1 MAAAFTMIAAAS
13 CVQELGNDGQ
23 LQEGAVVYKAIAE
36 GADTKAFLGTNE
48 AGRPQSMWEDG
59 DVIHIHIENSTSYRF
74 STSLSEPS
82 AVADFVYQ
90 GTDEFQI
97 QAGQAVIATYPD
109 PDWADLYHRY
119 ALVWIPSTQQSNP
132 EKESY
137 DKKAVPVVAYST
149 DKTLHFKNAAALL
162 KCQVNQASAT
172 RIRFYGLNDEV
183 VAGRALAAMKENGE
197 MDYVGIPEDEWN
209 EHSVEL
215 SDASGGALQS
225 SRNYYISIIP
235 NTFASGFGIE
245 LLNAEGEVV
254 FTKEYDKSITI
265 ERNTILNLG
274 TLGTGGQADSYDKLY
289 VVGTYNGWTHDANLY
304 LFDYAGEGTTYSG
317 MVDFNAYARK
327 DADVLNEFKFTGG
340 SWGNNEFSQASG
352 GSLGSEAAVISLVEG
367 SGDNINVYQEY
378 RFYHFT
384 LDKSAS
390 TLTKN
395 YAFNS
400 IGVIGGFTLW
410 NEDVDMNFNPDT
422 QNFWVDLDL
431 SEDTELKI
439 RLDEDWGRSFG
450 SENNSGVLDG
460 GDNISVSAGQYRL
473 YVNMNNPSRM
483 TYTFDAQAYGT
494 EENAGQWDPW
504 ADEPQPEP
512 VSGWSLIGEFN
523 GWNGDEMMTETEP
536 GLWVITGFALEAG
549 QQWKLRKDGSWNE
562 NYGGPGWEEPYNIT
576 IGETFTATYYGVNM
590 AVSTSGVYDIYFD
603 ESKETILVLEAG
615 SPLPDKDG
623 TREVTL
629 WEGEKLIDDWSPD
642 ESSYILSDGGTELLA
657 AGAQPGD
664 MVCFYV
670 ESFEED
676 WQLNIW
682 EGHWFSLYLDVVSG
696 VYDLDAA
703 GGRVFLHLTQEMLDT
718 AFTQQWWG
726 GTFLLNGD
734 NLRLTKVTLLT
745 DSSSSDPDPSL
756 NDYVDEYGI
765 NHGPGVEINGVV
777 WAPVNCGYH
786 AEDFKYGK
794 LYQWGRK
801 YGQGYINNFFQ
812 DALAPV
818 VKEGPVSLAEGQ
830 AAENE
835 NVFFNLDINR
845 PSYDQ
850 YPKWSIGV
858 QSRLWNYGT
867 EQNPVKTEYD
877 PCPDGWRVPTSVESA
892 LLESCT
898 YSWVNESHPEFN
910 GIYGSI
916 VVGASG
922 LGETFFPAAGY
933 IAYGD
938 GFGLNRGGSFFY
950 YNSNLSDLTGAAEV
964 YMVAESYYTRNEAS
978 AFGMSVRC
986 VSDESPLIKVES
998 LTIDKTSLN
1007 MNQGEACT
1015 ISAEVSPADANQSS
1029 ALWYSD
1035 TPSVATVDENG
1046 KVTAVS
1052 VGTARII
1059 AMAGMKSAEC
1069 VVTVKESPFIGTW
1082 KGTMSGYF
1090 QQEIY
1095 QDVTFTVAADS
1106 EGGLTVSA
1114 GINPYFCINGIDDA
1128 IYRAEIEDNQLVV
1141 SSLQQVGYD
1150 DVILAGFNHADPAA
1164 ATENDHIRFIMNE
1177 DGTLSQPYAFG
1188 AYTESGGGWYEVYPG
1203 GGTFTKE

>member
-48 AGRPQSMWEDG
+48 AGRPQSMWENG

-149 DKTLHFKNAAALL
+149 DKTLHFKNAASLL

-254 FTKEYDKSITI
+254 FTKQYDKSITI
-265 ERNTILNLG
+265 ERNTILDLG
-274 TLGTGGQADSYDKLY
+274 TLG
-289 VVGTYNGWTHDANLY
+289 
-304 LFDYAGEGTTYSG
+304 
-317 MVDFNAYARK
+317 
-327 DADVLNEFKFTGG
+327 G
-340 SWGNNEFSQASG
+340 SSD
-352 GSLGSEAAVISLVEG
+352 I
-367 SGDNINVYQEY
+367 
-378 RFYHFT
+378 
-384 LDKSAS
+384 
-390 TLTKN
+390 
-395 YAFNS
+395 
-400 IGVIGGFTLW
+400 
-410 NEDVDMNFNPDT
+410 
-422 QNFWVDLDL
+422 
-431 SEDTELKI
+431 
-439 RLDEDWGRSFG
+439 
-450 SENNSGVLDG
+450 
-460 GDNISVSAGQYRL
+460 
-473 YVNMNNPSRM
+473 
-483 TYTFDAQAYGT
+483 
-494 EENAGQWDPW
+494 
-504 ADEPQPEP
+504 EP
-512 VSGWSLIGEFN
+512 
-523 GWNGDEMMTETEP
+523 
-536 GLWVITGFALEAG
+536 
-549 QQWKLRKDGSWNE
+549 
-562 NYGGPGWEEPYNIT
+562 
-576 IGETFTATYYGVNM
+576 
-590 AVSTSGVYDIYFD
+590 
-603 ESKETILVLEAG
+603 
-615 SPLPDKDG
+615 
-623 TREVTL
+623 
-629 WEGEKLIDDWSPD
+629 
-642 ESSYILSDGGTELLA
+642 SDG
-657 AGAQPGD
+657 
-664 MVCFYV
+664 
-670 ESFEED
+670 
-676 WQLNIW
+676 
-682 EGHWFSLYLDVVSG
+682 
-696 VYDLDAA
+696 
-703 GGRVFLHLTQEMLDT
+703 
-718 AFTQQWWG
+718 
-726 GTFLLNGD
+726 
-734 NLRLTKVTLLT
+734 
-745 DSSSSDPDPSL
+745 
-756 NDYVDEYGI
+756 DYIDEYGI

>member
-1 MAAAFTMIAAAS
+1 MRKPSNGNCRTFNEDVMKRIHSFMAAAFTMITAAS

-23 LQEGAVVYKAIAE
+23 LKEGAVVYRAVAE
-36 GADTKAFLGTNE
+36 GADTKAVLGTNE
-48 AGRPQSMWEDG
+48 AGRTQSMWENG
-59 DVIHIHIENSTSYRF
+59 DVIHIHIENSKSYRF

-109 PDWADLYHRY
+109 PDWADLYYRY

-149 DKTLHFKNAAALL
+149 DKTLHFKNAASLL

-215 SDASGGALQS
+215 SDASGGALRS
-225 SRNYYISIIP
+225 SWNYYISIIP

-254 FTKEYDKSITI
+254 FTKQYDKSITI
-265 ERNTILNLG
+265 ERNTILDLG
-274 TLGTGGQADSYDKLY
+274 TLG
-289 VVGTYNGWTHDANLY
+289 
-304 LFDYAGEGTTYSG
+304 
-317 MVDFNAYARK
+317 
-327 DADVLNEFKFTGG
+327 G
-340 SWGNNEFSQASG
+340 SSD
-352 GSLGSEAAVISLVEG
+352 I
-367 SGDNINVYQEY
+367 
-378 RFYHFT
+378 
-384 LDKSAS
+384 
-390 TLTKN
+390 
-395 YAFNS
+395 
-400 IGVIGGFTLW
+400 
-410 NEDVDMNFNPDT
+410 
-422 QNFWVDLDL
+422 
-431 SEDTELKI
+431 
-439 RLDEDWGRSFG
+439 
-450 SENNSGVLDG
+450 
-460 GDNISVSAGQYRL
+460 
-473 YVNMNNPSRM
+473 
-483 TYTFDAQAYGT
+483 
-494 EENAGQWDPW
+494 
-504 ADEPQPEP
+504 EP
-512 VSGWSLIGEFN
+512 
-523 GWNGDEMMTETEP
+523 
-536 GLWVITGFALEAG
+536 
-549 QQWKLRKDGSWNE
+549 
-562 NYGGPGWEEPYNIT
+562 
-576 IGETFTATYYGVNM
+576 
-590 AVSTSGVYDIYFD
+590 
-603 ESKETILVLEAG
+603 
-615 SPLPDKDG
+615 
-623 TREVTL
+623 
-629 WEGEKLIDDWSPD
+629 
-642 ESSYILSDGGTELLA
+642 SDG
-657 AGAQPGD
+657 
-664 MVCFYV
+664 
-670 ESFEED
+670 
-676 WQLNIW
+676 
-682 EGHWFSLYLDVVSG
+682 
-696 VYDLDAA
+696 
-703 GGRVFLHLTQEMLDT
+703 
-718 AFTQQWWG
+718 
-726 GTFLLNGD
+726 
-734 NLRLTKVTLLT
+734 
-745 DSSSSDPDPSL
+745 
-756 NDYVDEYGI
+756 DYIDEYGI

-835 NVFFNLDINR
+835 NVFFNLDINKLL
-845 PSYDQ
+845 YNQ

-867 EQNPVKTEYD
+867 EQNPIKTEYD

-1015 ISAEVSPADANQSS
+1015 ISAEVAPADANQSS

-1082 KGTMSGYF
+1082 KGTMSGYYR
-1090 QQEIY
+1090 QAIY
-1095 QDVTFTVAADS
+1095 QDVTFTVAADP

-1114 GINPYFCINGIDDA
+1114 GINPYFIINGIEGA
-1128 IYRAEIEDNQLVV
+1128 VYRAEIEGNQLVV
-1141 SSLQQVGYD
+1141 SSQQQVGYD
-1150 DVILAGFNHADPAA
+1150 DVILVGFNHADPAA
-1164 ATENDHIRFIMNE
+1164 ATEYDHIRFIMNE

-1188 AYTESGGGWYEVYPG
+1188 AYTESGGGWYEIYPG
-1203 GGTFTKE
+1203 GGTFKKE

>member
-1 MAAAFTMIAAAS
+1 MAAAFTMIVASS

-23 LQEGAVVYKAIAE
+23 LQEGAVVYKAVAE
-36 GADTKAFLGTNE
+36 GADTKAVLGTNE
-48 AGRPQSMWEDG
+48 AGRTQSMWENG

-109 PDWADLYHRY
+109 PDWADLYYRY

-149 DKTLHFKNAAALL
+149 DNTLHFKNASALL

-197 MDYVGIPEDEWN
+197 MDYVGIAEDEWN

-215 SDASGGALQS
+215 SDASGGALRS
-225 SRNYYISIIP
+225 SWNYYISIIP

-254 FTKEYDKSITI
+254 FTKQYDKSITI
-265 ERNTILNLG
+265 ERNTILDLG
-274 TLGTGGQADSYDKLY
+274 TLG
-289 VVGTYNGWTHDANLY
+289 
-304 LFDYAGEGTTYSG
+304 
-317 MVDFNAYARK
+317 
-327 DADVLNEFKFTGG
+327 G
-340 SWGNNEFSQASG
+340 SSD
-352 GSLGSEAAVISLVEG
+352 I
-367 SGDNINVYQEY
+367 
-378 RFYHFT
+378 
-384 LDKSAS
+384 
-390 TLTKN
+390 
-395 YAFNS
+395 
-400 IGVIGGFTLW
+400 
-410 NEDVDMNFNPDT
+410 
-422 QNFWVDLDL
+422 
-431 SEDTELKI
+431 
-439 RLDEDWGRSFG
+439 
-450 SENNSGVLDG
+450 
-460 GDNISVSAGQYRL
+460 
-473 YVNMNNPSRM
+473 
-483 TYTFDAQAYGT
+483 
-494 EENAGQWDPW
+494 
-504 ADEPQPEP
+504 EP
-512 VSGWSLIGEFN
+512 
-523 GWNGDEMMTETEP
+523 
-536 GLWVITGFALEAG
+536 
-549 QQWKLRKDGSWNE
+549 
-562 NYGGPGWEEPYNIT
+562 
-576 IGETFTATYYGVNM
+576 
-590 AVSTSGVYDIYFD
+590 
-603 ESKETILVLEAG
+603 
-615 SPLPDKDG
+615 
-623 TREVTL
+623 
-629 WEGEKLIDDWSPD
+629 
-642 ESSYILSDGGTELLA
+642 SDG
-657 AGAQPGD
+657 
-664 MVCFYV
+664 
-670 ESFEED
+670 
-676 WQLNIW
+676 
-682 EGHWFSLYLDVVSG
+682 
-696 VYDLDAA
+696 
-703 GGRVFLHLTQEMLDT
+703 
-718 AFTQQWWG
+718 
-726 GTFLLNGD
+726 
-734 NLRLTKVTLLT
+734 
-745 DSSSSDPDPSL
+745 
-756 NDYVDEYGI
+756 DYIDEYGI

-830 AAENE
+830 VAENE
-835 NVFFNLDINR
+835 NVFFNLDINKLL
-845 PSYDQ
+845 YNQ

-858 QSRLWNYGT
+858 QSRMWNYGT
-867 EQNPVKTEYD
+867 EQNPIKTEYD

-1015 ISAEVSPADANQSS
+1015 ISAEVAPADANQSS

-1082 KGTMSGYF
+1082 KGTMSGYYR
-1090 QQEIY
+1090 QAIY
-1095 QDVTFTVAADS
+1095 QDVTFTVAADP

-1114 GINPYFCINGIDDA
+1114 GINPYFIINGIEGA
-1128 IYRAEIEDNQLVV
+1128 VYRAEIEGNQLVV
-1141 SSLQQVGYD
+1141 SSQQQVGYD
-1150 DVILAGFNHADPAA
+1150 DVILVGFNHADPAA
-1164 ATENDHIRFIMNE
+1164 ATEYDHIRFIMNE

-1188 AYTESGGGWYEVYPG
+1188 AYTESGGGWYEIYPG
-1203 GGTFTKE
+1203 GGTFKKE

>member
-1 MAAAFTMIAAAS
+1 
-13 CVQELGNDGQ
+13 
-23 LQEGAVVYKAIAE
+23 
-36 GADTKAFLGTNE
+36 
-48 AGRPQSMWEDG
+48 
-59 DVIHIHIENSTSYRF
+59 
-74 STSLSEPS
+74 
-82 AVADFVYQ
+82 
-90 GTDEFQI
+90 
-97 QAGQAVIATYPD
+97 
-109 PDWADLYHRY
+109 
-119 ALVWIPSTQQSNP
+119 LVWIPSTQQSNP

-215 SDASGGALQS
+215 SDASGGALRS
-225 SRNYYISIIP
+225 SWNYYISIIP

-254 FTKEYDKSITI
+254 FTKQYDKSITI
-265 ERNTILNLG
+265 ERNTILDLG
-274 TLGTGGQADSYDKLY
+274 TLG
-289 VVGTYNGWTHDANLY
+289 
-304 LFDYAGEGTTYSG
+304 
-317 MVDFNAYARK
+317 
-327 DADVLNEFKFTGG
+327 G
-340 SWGNNEFSQASG
+340 SSD
-352 GSLGSEAAVISLVEG
+352 I
-367 SGDNINVYQEY
+367 
-378 RFYHFT
+378 
-384 LDKSAS
+384 
-390 TLTKN
+390 
-395 YAFNS
+395 
-400 IGVIGGFTLW
+400 
-410 NEDVDMNFNPDT
+410 
-422 QNFWVDLDL
+422 
-431 SEDTELKI
+431 
-439 RLDEDWGRSFG
+439 
-450 SENNSGVLDG
+450 
-460 GDNISVSAGQYRL
+460 
-473 YVNMNNPSRM
+473 
-483 TYTFDAQAYGT
+483 
-494 EENAGQWDPW
+494 
-504 ADEPQPEP
+504 EP
-512 VSGWSLIGEFN
+512 
-523 GWNGDEMMTETEP
+523 
-536 GLWVITGFALEAG
+536 
-549 QQWKLRKDGSWNE
+549 
-562 NYGGPGWEEPYNIT
+562 
-576 IGETFTATYYGVNM
+576 
-590 AVSTSGVYDIYFD
+590 
-603 ESKETILVLEAG
+603 
-615 SPLPDKDG
+615 
-623 TREVTL
+623 
-629 WEGEKLIDDWSPD
+629 
-642 ESSYILSDGGTELLA
+642 SDG
-657 AGAQPGD
+657 
-664 MVCFYV
+664 
-670 ESFEED
+670 
-676 WQLNIW
+676 
-682 EGHWFSLYLDVVSG
+682 
-696 VYDLDAA
+696 
-703 GGRVFLHLTQEMLDT
+703 
-718 AFTQQWWG
+718 
-726 GTFLLNGD
+726 
-734 NLRLTKVTLLT
+734 
-745 DSSSSDPDPSL
+745 
-756 NDYVDEYGI
+756 DYIDEYGI

-835 NVFFNLDINR
+835 NVFFNLDINKLL
-845 PSYDQ
+845 YNQ

-867 EQNPVKTEYD
+867 EQNPIKTEYD

-938 GFGLNRGGSFFY
+938 GFGLNRGGGFFY

-986 VSDESPLIKVES
+986 VSDEYPLIKVES

-1015 ISAEVSPADANQSS
+1015 ISAEVAPADANQSS

-1082 KGTMSGYF
+1082 KGTMSGYYR
-1090 QQEIY
+1090 QAIY
-1095 QDVTFTVAADS
+1095 QDVTFTVAADP

-1114 GINPYFCINGIDDA
+1114 GINPYFIINGIEGA
-1128 IYRAEIEDNQLVV
+1128 VYRAEIEGNQLVV
-1141 SSLQQVGYD
+1141 SSQQQVGYD
-1150 DVILAGFNHADPAA
+1150 DVILVGFNHADPAA
-1164 ATENDHIRFIMNE
+1164 ATEYDHIRFIMNE

-1188 AYTESGGGWYEVYPG
+1188 AYTESGGGWYEIYPG
-1203 GGTFTKE
+1203 GGTFKKEYLNLVKFV

>member
-23 LQEGAVVYKAIAE
+23 LQEGAVVYKAVAE
-36 GADTKAFLGTNE
+36 GADTKAVLGTNE
-48 AGRPQSMWEDG
+48 AGRTQSMWENG

-109 PDWADLYHRY
+109 PDWADLYYRY

-215 SDASGGALQS
+215 SDASGGALRS
-225 SRNYYISIIP
+225 SWNYYISIIP

-254 FTKEYDKSITI
+254 FTKQYDKSITI
-265 ERNTILNLG
+265 ERNTILDLG
-274 TLGTGGQADSYDKLY
+274 TLG
-289 VVGTYNGWTHDANLY
+289 
-304 LFDYAGEGTTYSG
+304 
-317 MVDFNAYARK
+317 
-327 DADVLNEFKFTGG
+327 G
-340 SWGNNEFSQASG
+340 SSD
-352 GSLGSEAAVISLVEG
+352 I
-367 SGDNINVYQEY
+367 
-378 RFYHFT
+378 
-384 LDKSAS
+384 
-390 TLTKN
+390 
-395 YAFNS
+395 
-400 IGVIGGFTLW
+400 
-410 NEDVDMNFNPDT
+410 
-422 QNFWVDLDL
+422 
-431 SEDTELKI
+431 
-439 RLDEDWGRSFG
+439 
-450 SENNSGVLDG
+450 
-460 GDNISVSAGQYRL
+460 
-473 YVNMNNPSRM
+473 
-483 TYTFDAQAYGT
+483 
-494 EENAGQWDPW
+494 
-504 ADEPQPEP
+504 EP
-512 VSGWSLIGEFN
+512 
-523 GWNGDEMMTETEP
+523 
-536 GLWVITGFALEAG
+536 
-549 QQWKLRKDGSWNE
+549 
-562 NYGGPGWEEPYNIT
+562 
-576 IGETFTATYYGVNM
+576 
-590 AVSTSGVYDIYFD
+590 
-603 ESKETILVLEAG
+603 
-615 SPLPDKDG
+615 
-623 TREVTL
+623 
-629 WEGEKLIDDWSPD
+629 
-642 ESSYILSDGGTELLA
+642 SDG
-657 AGAQPGD
+657 
-664 MVCFYV
+664 
-670 ESFEED
+670 
-676 WQLNIW
+676 
-682 EGHWFSLYLDVVSG
+682 
-696 VYDLDAA
+696 
-703 GGRVFLHLTQEMLDT
+703 
-718 AFTQQWWG
+718 
-726 GTFLLNGD
+726 
-734 NLRLTKVTLLT
+734 
-745 DSSSSDPDPSL
+745 
-756 NDYVDEYGI
+756 DYIDEYGI

-835 NVFFNLDINR
+835 NVFFNLDINKLL
-845 PSYDQ
+845 YNQ

-867 EQNPVKTEYD
+867 EQNPIKTEYD

-938 GFGLNRGGSFFY
+938 GFGLNRGGGFFY

-986 VSDESPLIKVES
+986 VSDEYPLIKVES

-1015 ISAEVSPADANQSS
+1015 ISAEVAPADANQSS

-1082 KGTMSGYF
+1082 KGTMSGYYR
-1090 QQEIY
+1090 QAIY
-1095 QDVTFTVAADS
+1095 QDVTFTVAADP

-1114 GINPYFCINGIDDA
+1114 GINPYFIINGIEGA
-1128 IYRAEIEDNQLVV
+1128 VYRAEIEGNQLVV
-1141 SSLQQVGYD
+1141 SSQQQVGYD
-1150 DVILAGFNHADPAA
+1150 DVILVGFNHADPAA
-1164 ATENDHIRFIMNE
+1164 ATEYDHIRFIMNE

-1188 AYTESGGGWYEVYPG
+1188 AYTESGGGWYEIYPG
-1203 GGTFTKE
+1203 GGTFKKEYLNLVKFV